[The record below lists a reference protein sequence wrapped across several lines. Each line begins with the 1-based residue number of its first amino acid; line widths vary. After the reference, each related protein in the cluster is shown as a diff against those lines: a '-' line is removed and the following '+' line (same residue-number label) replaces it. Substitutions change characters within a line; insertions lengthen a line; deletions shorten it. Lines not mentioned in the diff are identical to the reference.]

1 MKKFFKIALAV
12 LFVALLIGTF
22 VFLWQKTRPK
32 VVTYGIVEPKIDTI
46 QQFVVATGAVEPR
59 DEVLIKPQ
67 ISGIVSS
74 VLMEAGEMIKKGDII
89 ATVKVVPEMGALN
102 NAESRVTMAKIN
114 LNQVQS
120 EFKRAKGLFKDGIIA
135 QEEFDKNK
143 TSLSQAQEENNSAK
157 DNLEI
162 VQNGIAKRYA
172 ELSNTQIRST
182 INGMILDVP
191 IKEGNS
197 VIQANTF
204 NDGTTIATV
213 ADMSNM
219 IFRGNIDEVDVGK
232 LFEDMPVTI
241 TVGAMQNVS
250 LNAMLEYVSPKATNE
265 NNVIKFEIKAAV
277 TIPDSIFI
285 RSGYSAN
292 ASVLIKNREGVT
304 ALPESC
310 LIFRDGKSY
319 VNVLTSEKDA
329 EEQLFEEREV
339 VVGMSD
345 GMVIEIVS
353 GVELE
358 DRVRGA
364 VNVEK

>member
-162 VQNGIAKRYA
+162 VQ
-172 ELSNTQIRST
+172 RS
-182 INGMILDVP
+182 
-191 IKEGNS
+191 EE
-197 VIQANTF
+197 
-204 NDGTTIATV
+204 
-213 ADMSNM
+213 
-219 IFRGNIDEVDVGK
+219 RRVGK
-232 LFEDMPVTI
+232 E
-241 TVGAMQNVS
+241 
-250 LNAMLEYVSPKATNE
+250 
-265 NNVIKFEIKAAV
+265 
-277 TIPDSIFI
+277 
-285 RSGYSAN
+285 
-292 ASVLIKNREGVT
+292 
-304 ALPESC
+304 C
-310 LIFRDGKSY
+310 
-319 VNVLTSEKDA
+319 
-329 EEQLFEEREV
+329 
-339 VVGMSD
+339 
-345 GMVIEIVS
+345 
-353 GVELE
+353 
-358 DRVRGA
+358 
-364 VNVEK
+364 